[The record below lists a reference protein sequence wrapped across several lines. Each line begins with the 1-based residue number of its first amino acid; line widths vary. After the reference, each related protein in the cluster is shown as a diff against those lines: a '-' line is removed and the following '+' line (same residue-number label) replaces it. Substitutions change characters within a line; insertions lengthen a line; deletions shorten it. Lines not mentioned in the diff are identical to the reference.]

1 MHALRPDH
9 VLCIICLSV
18 RVLDHQ
24 LAMGHQ
30 VWFGLLGLA
39 APLVYLGSASAAA
52 WSSSQ
57 FHFSATVSQKPSIP
71 RHFEAYIINDL
82 ETNSCAHVSFGVT
95 QHHKELA
102 RALDRGDLYHTER
115 STFGSGRGRRAGKLE
130 RIRVFSNDTQVLRDY
145 YVTLCGLGDHRTGEG
160 ITINKVTQGDVP
172 TLEIRS
178 IFQSGDP
185 NNRADL
191 VFFSDGCKWLK

>member
-1 MHALRPDH
+1 
-9 VLCIICLSV
+9 
-18 RVLDHQ
+18 
-24 LAMGHQ
+24 MGHR
-30 VWFGLLGLA
+30 VWFGLLALA

-82 ETNSCAHVSFGVT
+82 ETNSCAYVSFGVT
-95 QHHKELA
+95 QPHKELA
-102 RALDRGDLYHTER
+102 RALDRGDSYHTER
-115 STFGSGRGRRAGKLE
+115 STFDSGRGRRAGKLE
-130 RIRVFSNDTQVLRDY
+130 RIRVFSNDTQVLRDH
-145 YVTLCGLGDHRTGEG
+145 YVTLCGLGDHRKVFSVYDTLPREGRIGEG
-160 ITINKVTQGDVP
+160 ITLNKVTEGDAP
-172 TLEIRS
+172 PLEIRS

-191 VFFSDGCKWLK
+191 VFFSDGCKFLK